1 MICFSP
7 WPKFCTNPPQ
17 ITNLSQHSRV
27 WGWTAGAAEAMMM
40 RSRRMTT
47 KITTQQDLHRMCFP
61 LFMRSTILTYAA
73 GAPSTIGKL
82 GDPRCQYR
90 YVASWSSSC
99 TVLVAYRYFTLGFW
113 FSFFSSNYSSFQP
126 VLSCPSKIELF
137 IYCTCEAN

>member
-1 MICFSP
+1 
-7 WPKFCTNPPQ
+7 
-17 ITNLSQHSRV
+17 
-27 WGWTAGAAEAMMM
+27 MM

-113 FSFFSSNYSSFQP
+113 FSFFSSNLKLSASFK
-126 VLSCPSKIELF
+126 LS
-137 IYCTCEAN
+137 

>member
-1 MICFSP
+1 MIFFSP
-7 WPKFCTNPPQ
+7 WPKFCKNTLLK

-99 TVLVAYRYFTLGFW
+99 TVLVAYRNIFTLGFW
-113 FSFFSSNYSSFQP
+113 FSFFSSNLKLSASFK
-126 VLSCPSKIELF
+126 LS
-137 IYCTCEAN
+137 